1 MTCYKVELKK
11 SAEKALFKL
20 PKPMIGK
27 VINLL
32 QELSIDPRPNG
43 CKKLTG
49 ANNTYRVR
57 VGDYR
62 ILYSILD
69 DILIIDVIKIG
80 HRKEIYKH

>member
-20 PKPMIGK
+20 PKPIIKK

-32 QELSIDPRPNG
+32 QGLSIEPRPDG

-49 ANNTYRVR
+49 ANNTY
-57 VGDYR
+57 
-62 ILYSILD
+62 
-69 DILIIDVIKIG
+69 
-80 HRKEIYKH
+80 

>member
-20 PKPMIGK
+20 PKLIIKK

-32 QELSIDPRPNG
+32 QGLSIEPRPDG

-49 ANNTYRVR
+49 ANNTY
-57 VGDYR
+57 
-62 ILYSILD
+62 
-69 DILIIDVIKIG
+69 
-80 HRKEIYKH
+80 